1 MCQSVNNTIIWFFIN
16 CCCCC
21 RRWAWLLWRQH
32 RRQQSRQQ
40 LHEILNKVKQRE
52 CVRERER
59 ECRAISCHRRC
70 QFKANLICATVDGYG
85 GEPRTCNTQLKPP
98 ATCSEKKEAVQ
109 TEFEP
114 EGGGKGEGDG
124 CEGGAGFWQ
133 QWKLQ
138 FLTASVLPCCSCCC
152 SC

>member
-16 CCCCC
+16 CCCCCRRRCCC

-98 ATCSEKKEAVQ
+98 ATCSEKKKQCKPNSSLRAVVRARARA
-109 TEFEP
+109 TAA
-114 EGGGKGEGDG
+114 K
-124 CEGGAGFWQ
+124 AGQ
-133 QWKLQ
+133 
-138 FLTASVLPCCSCCC
+138 ASGSNGNYNF
-152 SC
+152 